1 MPVIHLNA
9 DQEAEVS
16 REQLLEAAKT
26 LPFGELDQ
34 FIDELFT
41 ARAKRY
47 APVLPAEEAALLEE
61 INRCGLSPSSWERF
75 HELQA
80 RQEAETITEIERSEY
95 LQLVEQLEEL
105 NVKRIEALAKL
116 SKLRG
121 VPLPELMESLGLKPP
136 GYV

>member
-1 MPVIHLNA
+1 MPVIHLSA

-16 REQLLEAAKT
+16 RQQLLEAAKT
-26 LPFGELDQ
+26 MAAGELDQ

-41 ARAKRY
+41 ARAKKF
-47 APVLPAEEAALLEE
+47 AHCLPAEEAALLEQ
-61 INRCGLSPSSWERF
+61 INRCGLSPSDWERF

-80 RQEAETITEIERSEY
+80 RQEAETITEPERFEF

-105 NVKRIEALAKL
+105 NVVRIGALGKL

-121 VPLPELMESLGLKPP
+121 VPLLELMDSLGLKPP